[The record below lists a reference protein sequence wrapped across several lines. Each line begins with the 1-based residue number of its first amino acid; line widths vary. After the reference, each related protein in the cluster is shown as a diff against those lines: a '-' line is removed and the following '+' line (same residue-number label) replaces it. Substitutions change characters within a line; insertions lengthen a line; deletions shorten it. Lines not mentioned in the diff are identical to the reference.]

1 MPDDPKN
8 TAALDNSQR
17 KVGITKEERD
27 KLKAEWT
34 TKLQEEMAKGNL
46 DLNAENF
53 KHKDVMKWTK
63 TKSEPLVSSAGANL
77 SYGGSSLGKGTK
89 LSRRPSRVATKKT
102 DSRR

>member
-1 MPDDPKN
+1 MPEEPKN

-17 KVGITKEERD
+17 KVGATKEERD

-46 DLNAENF
+46 DLNAETF

-63 TKSEPLVSSAGANL
+63 TKSEPLVSSA
-77 SYGGSSLGKGTK
+77 
-89 LSRRPSRVATKKT
+89 
-102 DSRR
+102 